1 MIIKYECHFPSN
13 KESACKAG
21 DPGSIPRSERSPGG
35 GHGHPLQ
42 YSCLENPVDR
52 GAWRATVHRV
62 VNSRTRLKQL
72 SRKAGHLSTMVIS
85 GLVYKPSKGFTF
97 RKTNSKP
104 PRSKRRHSGWG
115 ALEIYL
121 VPTETCWKDQ
131 THYLILKTP
140 YERRSTAHNLYT
152 DYMLQLQY
160 F

>member
-1 MIIKYECHFPSN
+1 METCIRGWQWFCAEEVFSVSVIIKYECHFPSN

-85 GLVYKPSKGFTF
+85 GLIYKPSKGFTF
-97 RKTNSKP
+97 GKP
-104 PRSKRRHSGWG
+104 TLNHHGPRGGTVVGEHLKFTWSLLRHVGRIK
-115 ALEIYL
+115 L
-121 VPTETCWKDQ
+121 TT
-131 THYLILKTP
+131 
-140 YERRSTAHNLYT
+140 
-152 DYMLQLQY
+152 
-160 F
+160 